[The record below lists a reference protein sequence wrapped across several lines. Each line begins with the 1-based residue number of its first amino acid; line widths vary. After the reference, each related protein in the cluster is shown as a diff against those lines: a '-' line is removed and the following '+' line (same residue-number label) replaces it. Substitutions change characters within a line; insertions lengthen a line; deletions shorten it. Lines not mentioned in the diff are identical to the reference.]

1 MSYKEKCKKMK
12 RTAAVMLLIILLA
25 AGCADAEAGK
35 PIFEMTPAAVTAAPD
50 AGTDAGAH
58 TIFEIRAY
66 RKYVL

>member
-1 MSYKEKCKKMK
+1 MK

-35 PIFEMTPAAVTAAPD
+35 PIFEMTPAAVTAAP
-50 AGTDAGAH
+50 TPEP